1 MAQSSLLT
9 CRLDHTRYPILS
21 CFLLFIYG
29 WDTKAPS
36 VGMDHQHP
44 GTWCTVLLHMLCAL
58 RKMEKIVVFITL
70 AAMILLSDYQE
81 R

>member
-9 CRLDHTRYPILS
+9 LRLDHIRYPFIS
-21 CFLLFIYG
+21 CFLLSWMGYEG
-29 WDTKAPS
+29 

-44 GTWCTVLLHMLCAL
+44 GTWCIVLLLMLCAL